1 MYLGMT
7 SLMWASAQGHLDVVR
22 VLVENKADVNAK
34 NIKGKLVY
42 TFWIC

>member
-1 MYLGMT
+1 
-7 SLMWASAQGHLDVVR
+7 MWASQFGHLGVVR
-22 VLVENKADVNAK
+22 VLLENKADVNAK